1 MRLGSRNDAVLLG
14 GLTVALFVGLSSRIG
29 RLLDYAHDIDHATGL
44 QLLPALVILT
54 GVFILHLVRK
64 RQQLNSET
72 RQATA
77 RVEEMERLVAFSQ
90 ALARS
95 LDLESIK
102 GAVTEHLPML
112 VPGRRVW
119 VASAAL
125 SIDEPEE
132 GDLATLRFPLAV
144 AGTSLGVI
152 GVPPGRPL
160 LEQERGVL
168 VAAAA
173 LLAMSIKNAEL
184 FREVHEN
191 SVRDPL
197 TGCYRRAHALEIMDG
212 ELRRARRSHL
222 PLSLIMFDLDHFK
235 AINDRHGHLC
245 GDAVLAAIGQRM
257 KTVLR
262 GSDVKCRYGGE
273 EFLVLLP
280 DTPLAG
286 ARRVADNLRRE
297 FEEHPLLWKDTSV
310 VATASFGV
318 TAVTPGEDNST
329 AIIDRA
335 DAALYRAKQQG
346 RNCVWLDESSYVA
359 G

>member
-1 MRLGSRNDAVLLG
+1 VQLSGRNDAALLG
-14 GLTVALFVGLSSRIG
+14 GLAVALFVGFSRRIG
-29 RLLDYAHDIDHATGL
+29 VALDYALDMDRTTGM
-44 QLLPALVILT
+44 QLLPALIILA
-54 GVFILHLVRK
+54 GVFVFHLVRK
-64 RQQLNSET
+64 RQQSNDET

-77 RVEEMERLVAFSQ
+77 RVEEMGRLVAFSR
-90 ALARS
+90 ALANS
-95 LDLESIK
+95 LEI
-102 GAVTEHLPML
+102 GAVRQAVLDHVPML
-112 VPGRRVW
+112 IPNRRVW
-119 VASAAL
+119 AASAAL
-125 SIDEPEE
+125 SLDEPEE
-132 GDLATLRFPLAV
+132 GDVAALRFPLTV
-144 AGTSLGVI
+144 AGASVGTI

-160 LEQERGVL
+160 REQERGVL

-173 LLAMSIKNAEL
+173 LLAVSIKNAEL

-191 SVRDPL
+191 SVRDAL
-197 TGCYRRAHALEIMDG
+197 TGCYRRGHALEIIDG
-212 ELRRARRSHL
+212 ELRRSRRSQL

-235 AINDRHGHLC
+235 QINDRFGHLC

-297 FEEHPLLWKDTSV
+297 FEAHPVPWKQTTIV
-310 VATASFGV
+310 TTASFGV
-318 TAVTPGEDNST
+318 TAATPGEDSPT

-335 DAALYRAKQQG
+335 DAALYRAKQEG
-346 RNCVWLDESSYVA
+346 RNCVWIDEPRFA
-359 G
+359 GT